1 MAVDPLVKL
10 VEVNEKFATDA
21 NDCADLCETVSGDF
35 LATAGNPILSLEQQ
49 VSQGRLGAPLVSRD
63 FRDLPHRCE
72 ARASFEFLILLH
84 LFVHVC
90 RITAIIDVMQRS
102 RI

>member
-1 MAVDPLVKL
+1 MTVDPLVKL
-10 VEVNEKFATDA
+10 VEINEKFAA
-21 NDCADLCETVSGDF
+21 NADDRANLFETVTGDF

-49 VSQGRLGAPLVSRD
+49 VSQGRLGAPLVSKD

-84 LFVHVC
+84 LFVHAVS
-90 RITAIIDVMQRS
+90 VQ
-102 RI
+102 